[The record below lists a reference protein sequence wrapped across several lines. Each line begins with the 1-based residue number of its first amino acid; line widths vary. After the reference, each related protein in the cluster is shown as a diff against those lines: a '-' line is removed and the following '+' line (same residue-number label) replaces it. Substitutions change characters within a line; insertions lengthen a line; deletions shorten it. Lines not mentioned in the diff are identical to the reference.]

1 MTIAVSPAAAGTPD
15 GRLERFQR
23 RAAQTVVER
32 ERARRAQGDVEVLP
46 TGSMPWHVRDVQ
58 RLLLTLLLSAIGLT
72 ASWVGVS
79 GTVVWSRQMLW
90 LAIGIA
96 STAVAGVAIM
106 SWLLTAFRSIRVRQ
120 SRIVDGVAA
129 RLVLD
134 DEPADAST
142 AAALSGPAGAA
153 LVSAPTMTR
162 FHRADCPLVQDKQ
175 TSPLTA
181 ARRAKL
187 SPCGVCQPIAVGA
200 ELA

>member
-1 MTIAVSPAAAGTPD
+1 MTIAVTQAAGQAQD

-46 TGSMPWHVRDVQ
+46 SGSMPWHVRDVQ
-58 RLLLTLLLSAIGLT
+58 RLLLTLLLAAIGLT
-72 ASWVGVS
+72 ASWVGIS

-120 SRIVDGVAA
+120 SRMVDGVAA

-134 DEPADAST
+134 DELGDAP
-142 AAALSGPAGAA
+142 AAALSGPAAA
-153 LVSAPTMTR
+153 SLVSAPAMTR
-162 FHRADCPLVQDKQ
+162 FHRADCPLVQDKP

-181 ARRAKL
+181 ARRAQL
-187 SPCGVCQPIAVGA
+187 SPCGVCQPIAVSA